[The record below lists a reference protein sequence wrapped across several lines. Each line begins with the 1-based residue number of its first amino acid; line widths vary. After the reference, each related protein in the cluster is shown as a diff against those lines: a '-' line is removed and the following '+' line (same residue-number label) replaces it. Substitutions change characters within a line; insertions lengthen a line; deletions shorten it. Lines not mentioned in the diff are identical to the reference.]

1 MNKKGISQG
10 VAHKVP
16 ADLRQALISDP
27 KILAIWES
35 LTPLARN
42 EWICWTVS
50 VTLPETRKDHV
61 KRVRTELKEGMR
73 RPCCWYG
80 CPHRKD
86 KKMSPSVQNVVFNRQ
101 RKAVKRH

>member
-1 MNKKGISQG
+1 MTRIPNG
-10 VAHKVP
+10 VVHNVP
-16 ADLRQALISDP
+16 QDLRKVLLAD
-27 KILAIWES
+27 KKARAIWES

-50 VTLPETRKDHV
+50 VTLPITRKDHV
-61 KRVRTELKEGMR
+61 RRVRSELKEGMR

-86 KKMSPSVQNVVFNRQ
+86 KPLSRSVQFVINKKGIKNGN
-101 RKAVKRH
+101 

>member
-1 MNKKGISQG
+1 MPKISQG
-10 VAHKVP
+10 VVHTVP
-16 ADLRQALISDP
+16 PDLRKVLTSD
-27 KILAIWES
+27 KKVLAIWES

-61 KRVRTELKEGMR
+61 KRVRSELKEGMR

-86 KKMSPSVQNVVFNRQ
+86 KKLSDSVRYALAR
-101 RKAVKRH
+101 RKNK

>member
-1 MNKKGISQG
+1 MTKISGG
-10 VAHKVP
+10 VAHTVP
-16 ADLRQALISDP
+16 ADLRKALTSD
-27 KILAIWES
+27 KKVLAIWES

-42 EWICWTVS
+42 EWICWTTS

-61 KRVRTELKEGMR
+61 RRVRSELREGMR

-86 KKMSPSVQNVVFNRQ
+86 KSPSRSVQFVLA
-101 RKAVKRH
+101 RKKS